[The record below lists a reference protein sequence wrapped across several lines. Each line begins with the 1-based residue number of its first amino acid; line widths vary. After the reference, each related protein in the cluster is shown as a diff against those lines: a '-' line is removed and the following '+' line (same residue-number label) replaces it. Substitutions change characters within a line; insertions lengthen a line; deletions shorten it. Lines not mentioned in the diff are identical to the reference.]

1 VTDPAD
7 ATIRLRPLRFR
18 RPALTDHHVAMK
30 NQDDERIAQLVREGL
45 LVPPTEPMP
54 LDLLRSPLPPASCS
68 VIDALVEERE
78 EAR

>member
-1 VTDPAD
+1 
-7 ATIRLRPLRFR
+7 
-18 RPALTDHHVAMK
+18 MK